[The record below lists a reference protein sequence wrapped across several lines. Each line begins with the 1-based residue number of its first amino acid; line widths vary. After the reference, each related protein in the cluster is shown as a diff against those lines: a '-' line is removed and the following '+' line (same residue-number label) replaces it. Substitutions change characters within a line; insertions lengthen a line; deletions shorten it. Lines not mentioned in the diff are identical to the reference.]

1 MRKKRKRTK
10 KRRPTKPSSEDP
22 VRARL
27 HSIDRRDC
35 ARRCVLGGLALLCA
49 LLANA
54 AAALTPHEADE
65 LLRRADQVKGINPAE
80 FSTLMGQL
88 DEQSATFSQPQQHF
102 LRYLQGWRSTY
113 AGDYAR
119 AIPPLE
125 QIVEESRDV
134 TLRFRASATI
144 ANAQALGTH
153 YDEAFAQLGRLLSLL
168 PEVTDKDARQ
178 QGLLVIGYLYNQVG
192 EYDLGLSYADR
203 AAAEDTSVRAVCRS
217 SQLRLEALYRS
228 GRLQADMTQPFTNA
242 IATCGE
248 VGEVLWANAIR
259 VYIARFY
266 IDQGR
271 NAEAIK
277 LLTSYY
283 DETRATRYRRLIS
296 EYDAWL
302 ARAYKNQGDSATA
315 RQFALRAVDDA
326 TPQNQYTEPKV
337 NSYRLL
343 YQLAQEQGDTRA
355 ALAYHEKFAAA
366 DKGYLDD
373 VSARQIAYERA
384 KHEAA
389 ANRLQIDALNKE
401 NEVLQLQQQLGKK
414 AVETSRLYIALLIVM
429 AVFIGLFA
437 YRTKRSQ
444 LHFMKLSRVDGLTGI
459 DNRPYFITQAE
470 RELEASRKLQ
480 LEVCVILCDLDH
492 FKSINDKYGHATGD
506 QVLRQAVDACR
517 NHLRASD
524 LFGRFG
530 GEEFCIL
537 LPGCSLAD
545 ARQRCE
551 ELRTAIATVT
561 ADAGNSG
568 STVSASFGVAA
579 TSSSGYEL
587 RQLLAHADAALYRA
601 KYAGR
606 NCVVLYDTMHAVA
619 IKLSQA
625 QA

>member
-1 MRKKRKRTK
+1 VQRQRLD
-10 KRRPTKPSSEDP
+10 SSG
-22 VRARL
+22 RQA
-27 HSIDRRDC
+27 
-35 ARRCVLGGLALLCA
+35 ARRLASGALASLCSLVAGAALALSSQ
-49 LLANA
+49 
-54 AAALTPHEADE
+54 EADQ
-65 LLRRADQVKGINPAE
+65 LLRQADEVKGVNPTE

-88 DEQSATFSQPQQHF
+88 DEQSATFSQSQQQ
-102 LRYLQGWRSTY
+102 YLQYLKGWRSAY

-119 AIPPLE
+119 AIPPLQ
-125 QIVEESRDV
+125 QIIEEARDV
-134 TLRFRASATI
+134 TLRFRASATV
-144 ANAQALGTH
+144 ANVQAVATH
-153 YDEAFAQLGRLLSLL
+153 YDEAFAQLGRLLTLL
-168 PEVTDKDARQ
+168 PQVTDKEARQ
-178 QGLLVIGYLYNQVG
+178 QGLLVIAYLYNQVG
-192 EYDLGLSYADR
+192 EYDLALSYTDR
-203 AAAEDTSVRAVCRS
+203 IYSEDRSQRAVCRS
-217 SQLRLEALYRS
+217 TQVRLEALYRS
-228 GRLQADMTQPFTNA
+228 GRLQADMTQPYINA

-248 VGEVLWANAIR
+248 VGEVLWANLIR
-259 VYIARFY
+259 VYLARFY

-271 NAEAIK
+271 NADAIK
-277 LLTSYY
+277 LLSSYY

-302 ARAYKNQGDSATA
+302 ARAYENQREPVTA
-315 RQFALRAVDDA
+315 RQFALRVVADA
-326 TPQNQYTEPKV
+326 SSQNQYTEPMV
-337 NSYRLL
+337 NAYRLL
-343 YQLAQEQGDTRA
+343 YQLALEQGDA
-355 ALAYHEKFAAA
+355 KSALAYHEKYAAA

-389 ANRLQIDALNKE
+389 ANRLQIDALNKQ

-429 AVFIGLFA
+429 AVFIALFA

-459 DNRPYFITQAE
+459 DNRPYFIAQAE
-470 RELEASRKLQ
+470 RALEATRKLEQ
-480 LEVCVILCDLDH
+480 EVCVILCDLDH

-551 ELRTAIATVT
+551 QLRSAIATVT
-561 ADAGNSG
+561 TDGGNAS

-619 IKLSQA
+619 VKLGHASA
-625 QA
+625 

>member
-1 MRKKRKRTK
+1 MRA
-10 KRRPTKPSSEDP
+10 D
-22 VRARL
+22 RL
-27 HSIDRRDC
+27 HSTHRHGSAQRY
-35 ARRCVLGGLALLCA
+35 ALGGLALVCA
-49 LLANA
+49 LVANVA
-54 AAALTPHEADE
+54 LALTSREADE
-65 LLRRADQVKGINPAE
+65 MLRRADEVKGLNPAE
-80 FSTLMGQL
+80 FSTLMGKL
-88 DEQSATFSQPQQHF
+88 DEQSATFSQSQQYF
-102 LRYLQGWRSTY
+102 LQYLKGWRSAY

-125 QIVEESRDV
+125 QIVEEARDV

-153 YDEAFAQLGRLLSLL
+153 YDEAFAQLGRLLALL

-203 AAAEDTSVRAVCRS
+203 AAAEDASVRAVCRS

-228 GRLQADMTQPFTNA
+228 GRLQADMTQPFINA
-242 IATCGE
+242 VATCGE

-266 IDQGR
+266 IDHGR

-277 LLTSYY
+277 LLTTYY
-283 DETRATRYRRLIS
+283 DETRATHYRRLIS

-302 ARAYKNQGDSATA
+302 ARAYKSRGDSVTA
-315 RQFALRAVDDA
+315 RQFAFRAVGDA
-326 TPQNQYTEPKV
+326 NVQNQYTEPVV

-343 YQLAQEQGDTRA
+343 YQLALEQGDTKS
-355 ALAYHEKFAAA
+355 ALAYHEKYAAA

-389 ANRLQIDALNKE
+389 ANRLQIDALNKQ

-459 DNRPYFITQAE
+459 DNRPYFIVQAE
-470 RELEASRKLQ
+470 RELEASLKLQ
-480 LEVCVILCDLDH
+480 QEVCVILCDLDH
-492 FKSINDKYGHATGD
+492 FKAINDKHGHATGD
-506 QVLRQAVDACR
+506 HVLRQAVQACR
-517 NHLRASD
+517 AHLRASD

-551 ELRTAIATVT
+551 QLRAAIATIAVDPANT
-561 ADAGNSG
+561 S

-579 TSSSGYEL
+579 SASSGYEL

-606 NCVVLYDTMHAVA
+606 NCVVLYDTMHAVNARPLSDQPLSA
-619 IKLSQA
+619 IG
-625 QA
+625 

>member
-1 MRKKRKRTK
+1 MQRQ
-10 KRRPTKPSSEDP
+10 
-22 VRARL
+22 RL
-27 HSIDRRDC
+27 HSSKRQAAQRLASGVLAVLC
-35 ARRCVLGGLALLCA
+35 AFLAGAALAL
-49 LLANA
+49 
-54 AAALTPHEADE
+54 TSQEADQ
-65 LLRRADQVKGINPAE
+65 LLHRADEVKGVNPTE

-88 DEQSATFSQPQQHF
+88 DEQSATFSPSQQQF
-102 LRYLQGWRSTY
+102 LQYLKGWRSAY

-125 QIVEESRDV
+125 QIVQESRDV

-144 ANAQALGTH
+144 ANVQAVATH
-153 YDEAFAQLGRLLSLL
+153 YDEAFAQLGRLQTLL

-203 AAAEDTSVRAVCRS
+203 AAAEDSSVRAVCRS
-217 SQLRLEALYRS
+217 TQVRLEALYRS
-228 GRLQADMTQPFTNA
+228 GRLQADMTQPFVNA

-248 VGEVLWANAIR
+248 IGEVLWANLIR
-259 VYIARFY
+259 VYLARFY

-271 NAEAIK
+271 NADAIK
-277 LLTSYY
+277 LLSSYY
-283 DETRATRYRRLIS
+283 DETRATRYRRLIA

-302 ARAYKNQGDSATA
+302 ARAYKNQGEATTA
-315 RQFALRAVDDA
+315 RQFALRVVADA
-326 TPQNQYTEPKV
+326 SSQNEYTEPMV
-337 NSYRLL
+337 NAYRLL
-343 YQLAQEQGDTRA
+343 YQLALEQSDIKS
-355 ALAYHEKFAAA
+355 ALAYHEQYAAA

-389 ANRLQIDALNKE
+389 ANRLQIDALNKQ

-459 DNRPYFITQAE
+459 DNRPYFIAQAE
-470 RELEASRKLQ
+470 RALEASRKVGQ
-480 LEVCVILCDLDH
+480 EVCVILCDLDH

-524 LFGRFG
+524 LFGRIG

-551 ELRTAIATVT
+551 QLRAAIATVT
-561 ADAGNSG
+561 TDGDNPN

-579 TSSSGYEL
+579 TASSGYEL

-606 NCVVLYDTMHAVA
+606 NCVVLYDTMHAVV
-619 IKLSQA
+619 LSA
-625 QA
+625 DASYAARHAAS

>member
-1 MRKKRKRTK
+1 MQRQ
-10 KRRPTKPSSEDP
+10 
-22 VRARL
+22 RL
-27 HSIDRRDC
+27 HSSKRQAAQRLASGVLAVLC
-35 ARRCVLGGLALLCA
+35 AFLAGAALAL
-49 LLANA
+49 
-54 AAALTPHEADE
+54 TSQEADQ
-65 LLRRADQVKGINPAE
+65 LLHRADEVKGVNPTE

-88 DEQSATFSQPQQHF
+88 DEQSATFSPAQQQF
-102 LRYLQGWRSTY
+102 LQYLKGWRSAY

-125 QIVEESRDV
+125 QIVQESRDV

-144 ANAQALGTH
+144 ANVQAVATH
-153 YDEAFAQLGRLLSLL
+153 YDEAFAQLGRLQTLL

-203 AAAEDTSVRAVCRS
+203 AAAEDSSVRAVCRS
-217 SQLRLEALYRS
+217 TQVRLEALYRS
-228 GRLQADMTQPFTNA
+228 GRLQADMTQPFVNA

-248 VGEVLWANAIR
+248 IGEVLWANLIR
-259 VYIARFY
+259 VYLARFY

-271 NAEAIK
+271 NADAIK
-277 LLTSYY
+277 LLSSYY
-283 DETRATRYRRLIS
+283 DETRATRYRRLIA

-302 ARAYKNQGDSATA
+302 ARAYKNQGEATTA
-315 RQFALRAVDDA
+315 RQFALRVVADA
-326 TPQNQYTEPKV
+326 SSQNQYTEPMV
-337 NSYRLL
+337 NAYRLL
-343 YQLAQEQGDTRA
+343 YQLALEQSDIKS
-355 ALAYHEKFAAA
+355 ALAYHEQYAAA

-389 ANRLQIDALNKE
+389 ANRLQIDALNKQ

-459 DNRPYFITQAE
+459 DNRPYFIVQAE
-470 RELEASRKLQ
+470 RALEASRKVEQ
-480 LEVCVILCDLDH
+480 EVCVILCDLDH

-524 LFGRFG
+524 LFGRIG

-551 ELRTAIATVT
+551 QLRAAIATVT
-561 ADAGNSG
+561 TDGDNPN

-579 TSSSGYEL
+579 TASSGYEL

-606 NCVVLYDTMHAVA
+606 NCVVLYDTMHAVV
-619 IKLSQA
+619 LSA
-625 QA
+625 DASYAARHAAS

>member
-1 MRKKRKRTK
+1 MQRQ
-10 KRRPTKPSSEDP
+10 
-22 VRARL
+22 RL
-27 HSIDRRDC
+27 HSSKRQAAQRLASGVLAVLC
-35 ARRCVLGGLALLCA
+35 AFLAGAALAL
-49 LLANA
+49 
-54 AAALTPHEADE
+54 TSQEADQ
-65 LLRRADQVKGINPAE
+65 LLHRADEVKGVNPTE

-88 DEQSATFSQPQQHF
+88 DEQSATFSPAQQQF
-102 LRYLQGWRSTY
+102 LQYLKGWRSAY

-125 QIVEESRDV
+125 QIVQESRDV

-144 ANAQALGTH
+144 ANVQAVATH
-153 YDEAFAQLGRLLSLL
+153 YDEAFAQLGRLQTLL

-203 AAAEDTSVRAVCRS
+203 AAAEDSSVRAVCRS
-217 SQLRLEALYRS
+217 TQVRLEALYRS
-228 GRLQADMTQPFTNA
+228 GRLQADMTQPFVNA

-248 VGEVLWANAIR
+248 IGEVLWANLIR
-259 VYIARFY
+259 VYLARFY

-271 NAEAIK
+271 NADAIK
-277 LLTSYY
+277 LLSSYY
-283 DETRATRYRRLIS
+283 DETRATRYRRLIA

-302 ARAYKNQGDSATA
+302 ARAYENQGQPATA
-315 RQFALRAVDDA
+315 RQFALRVVADA
-326 TPQNQYTEPKV
+326 SSQNEYTEPMV
-337 NSYRLL
+337 NAYRLL
-343 YQLAQEQGDTRA
+343 YQLALEQSDIKS
-355 ALAYHEKFAAA
+355 ALAYHEQYAAA

-389 ANRLQIDALNKE
+389 ANRLQIDALNKQ

-459 DNRPYFITQAE
+459 DNRPYFIAQAE
-470 RELEASRKLQ
+470 RALEASRKVEQ
-480 LEVCVILCDLDH
+480 EVCVILCDLDH

-524 LFGRFG
+524 LFGRIG

-551 ELRTAIATVT
+551 QLRAAIATVT
-561 ADAGNSG
+561 TDGDNPN

-579 TSSSGYEL
+579 TASSGYEL

-606 NCVVLYDTMHAVA
+606 NCVVLYDTMHAVV
-619 IKLSQA
+619 LSA
-625 QA
+625 DASYAARHAAS

>member
-1 MRKKRKRTK
+1 VQRQ
-10 KRRPTKPSSEDP
+10 
-22 VRARL
+22 RL
-27 HSIDRRDC
+27 HSSKRQAAQRLASGVLAVLC
-35 ARRCVLGGLALLCA
+35 AFLAGAALAL
-49 LLANA
+49 
-54 AAALTPHEADE
+54 TSQEADQ
-65 LLRRADQVKGINPAE
+65 LLHRADEVKGVNPTE

-88 DEQSATFSQPQQHF
+88 DEQSATFSPAQQQF
-102 LRYLQGWRSTY
+102 LQYLKGWRSAY

-125 QIVEESRDV
+125 QIVQESRDV

-144 ANAQALGTH
+144 ANVQAVATH
-153 YDEAFAQLGRLLSLL
+153 YDEAFAQLGRLQTLL

-203 AAAEDTSVRAVCRS
+203 AAAEDSSVRAACRS
-217 SQLRLEALYRS
+217 TQVRLEALYRS
-228 GRLQADMTQPFTNA
+228 GRLQADMTQPFVNA

-248 VGEVLWANAIR
+248 IGEVLWANLIR
-259 VYIARFY
+259 VYLARFY

-271 NAEAIK
+271 NADAIK
-277 LLTSYY
+277 LLSSYY
-283 DETRATRYRRLIS
+283 DETRATRYRRLIA

-302 ARAYKNQGDSATA
+302 ARAYENQGQPATA
-315 RQFALRAVDDA
+315 RQFALRVVADA
-326 TPQNQYTEPKV
+326 SSQNQYTEPMV
-337 NSYRLL
+337 NAYRLL
-343 YQLAQEQGDTRA
+343 YQLALEQSDIKS
-355 ALAYHEKFAAA
+355 ALAYHEQYAAA

-389 ANRLQIDALNKE
+389 ANRLQIDALNKQ
-401 NEVLQLQQQLGKK
+401 NEVLQRQQQLGKK
-414 AVETSRLYIALLIVM
+414 AVETSRLYIALLMVM
-429 AVFIGLFA
+429 AVFIALFA

>member
-1 MRKKRKRTK
+1 MQRQ
-10 KRRPTKPSSEDP
+10 
-22 VRARL
+22 RL
-27 HSIDRRDC
+27 HSSKRQAAQRLASGVLAVLC
-35 ARRCVLGGLALLCA
+35 AFLAGAALAL
-49 LLANA
+49 
-54 AAALTPHEADE
+54 TSQEADQ
-65 LLRRADQVKGINPAE
+65 LLHRADEVKGVNPTE

-88 DEQSATFSQPQQHF
+88 DEQSATFSPAQQQF
-102 LRYLQGWRSTY
+102 LQYLKGWRSAY

-125 QIVEESRDV
+125 QIVQESRDV

-144 ANAQALGTH
+144 ANVQAVATH
-153 YDEAFAQLGRLLSLL
+153 YDEAFAQLGRLQTLL

-203 AAAEDTSVRAVCRS
+203 AAAEDSSVRAACRS
-217 SQLRLEALYRS
+217 TQVRLEALYRS
-228 GRLQADMTQPFTNA
+228 GRLQADMTQPFVNA

-248 VGEVLWANAIR
+248 IGEVLWANLIR
-259 VYIARFY
+259 VYLARFY

-271 NAEAIK
+271 NADAIK
-277 LLTSYY
+277 LLSSYY
-283 DETRATRYRRLIS
+283 DETRATRYRRLIA

-302 ARAYKNQGDSATA
+302 ARAYENQGELATA
-315 RQFALRAVDDA
+315 RQFALRVVADA
-326 TPQNQYTEPKV
+326 SSQNEYTEPMV
-337 NSYRLL
+337 NAYRLL
-343 YQLAQEQGDTRA
+343 YQLALEQSDIKS
-355 ALAYHEKFAAA
+355 ALAYHEQYAAA

-389 ANRLQIDALNKE
+389 ANRLQIDALNKQ

-459 DNRPYFITQAE
+459 DNRPYFIVQAE
-470 RELEASRKLQ
+470 RALEASRKVEQ
-480 LEVCVILCDLDH
+480 EVCVILCDLDH

-524 LFGRFG
+524 LFGRIG

-551 ELRTAIATVT
+551 QLRAAIATVT
-561 ADAGNSG
+561 TDGDNPN

-579 TSSSGYEL
+579 TASSGYEL

-606 NCVVLYDTMHAVA
+606 NCVVLYDTMHAVV
-619 IKLSQA
+619 LSA
-625 QA
+625 DASYAARHAAS

>member
-1 MRKKRKRTK
+1 MQRQ
-10 KRRPTKPSSEDP
+10 
-22 VRARL
+22 RL
-27 HSIDRRDC
+27 HSSKRQAAQRLASGVLAVLC
-35 ARRCVLGGLALLCA
+35 AFLAGAALAL
-49 LLANA
+49 
-54 AAALTPHEADE
+54 TSQEADQ
-65 LLRRADQVKGINPAE
+65 LLHRADEVKGVNPTE

-88 DEQSATFSQPQQHF
+88 DEQSATFSPAQQQF
-102 LRYLQGWRSTY
+102 LQYLKGWRSAY

-125 QIVEESRDV
+125 QIVQESRDV

-144 ANAQALGTH
+144 ANVQAVATH
-153 YDEAFAQLGRLLSLL
+153 YDEAFAQLGRLQTLL

-203 AAAEDTSVRAVCRS
+203 AAAEDSSVRAACRS
-217 SQLRLEALYRS
+217 TQVRLEALYRS
-228 GRLQADMTQPFTNA
+228 GRLQADMTQPFVNA

-248 VGEVLWANAIR
+248 IGEVLWANLIR
-259 VYIARFY
+259 VYLARFY

-271 NAEAIK
+271 NADAIK
-277 LLTSYY
+277 LLSSYY
-283 DETRATRYRRLIS
+283 DETRATRYRRLIA

-302 ARAYKNQGDSATA
+302 ARAYENQGQPATA
-315 RQFALRAVDDA
+315 RQFALRVVADA
-326 TPQNQYTEPKV
+326 SSQNQYTEPMV
-337 NSYRLL
+337 NAYRLL
-343 YQLAQEQGDTRA
+343 YQLAQEQGDTKA
-355 ALAYHEKFAAA
+355 ALAYHEQYAAA

-389 ANRLQIDALNKE
+389 ANRLQIDALNKQ

-459 DNRPYFITQAE
+459 DNRPYFIVQAE
-470 RELEASRKLQ
+470 RALEASRKVEQ
-480 LEVCVILCDLDH
+480 EVCVILCDLDH

-524 LFGRFG
+524 LFGRIG

-551 ELRTAIATVT
+551 QLRAAIATVT
-561 ADAGNSG
+561 TDGDNPN

-579 TSSSGYEL
+579 TASSGYEL

-606 NCVVLYDTMHAVA
+606 NCVVLYDTMHAVV
-619 IKLSQA
+619 LSA
-625 QA
+625 DASYAARHAAS

>member
-1 MRKKRKRTK
+1 
-10 KRRPTKPSSEDP
+10 
-22 VRARL
+22 VL
-27 HSIDRRDC
+27 C
-35 ARRCVLGGLALLCA
+35 AFLAGAALAL
-49 LLANA
+49 
-54 AAALTPHEADE
+54 TSQEADQ
-65 LLRRADQVKGINPAE
+65 LLHRADEVKGVNPTE

-88 DEQSATFSQPQQHF
+88 DEQSATFSPAQQQF
-102 LRYLQGWRSTY
+102 LQYLKGWRSAY

-144 ANAQALGTH
+144 ANVQAVATH
-153 YDEAFAQLGRLLSLL
+153 YDEAFAQLGRLQTLL

-203 AAAEDTSVRAVCRS
+203 AAAEDSSVRAACRS
-217 SQLRLEALYRS
+217 TQVRLEALYRS
-228 GRLQADMTQPFTNA
+228 GRLQADMTQPFVNA

-248 VGEVLWANAIR
+248 IGEVLWANLIR
-259 VYIARFY
+259 VYLARFY

-271 NAEAIK
+271 NADAIK
-277 LLTSYY
+277 LLSSYY
-283 DETRATRYRRLIS
+283 DETRATRYRRLIA

-302 ARAYKNQGDSATA
+302 ARAYENQGQPATA
-315 RQFALRAVDDA
+315 RQFALRVVADA
-326 TPQNQYTEPKV
+326 SSQNQYTEPMV
-337 NSYRLL
+337 NAYRLL
-343 YQLAQEQGDTRA
+343 YQLALEQSDIKS
-355 ALAYHEKFAAA
+355 ALAYHEQYAAA

-389 ANRLQIDALNKE
+389 ANRLQIDALNKQ

-459 DNRPYFITQAE
+459 DNRPYFIVQAE
-470 RELEASRKLQ
+470 RALEASRKVEQ
-480 LEVCVILCDLDH
+480 EVCVILCDLDH

-524 LFGRFG
+524 LFGRIG

-551 ELRTAIATVT
+551 QLRAAIATVT
-561 ADAGNSG
+561 TDGDNPN

-579 TSSSGYEL
+579 TASSGYEL

-606 NCVVLYDTMHAVA
+606 NCVVLYDTMHAVV
-619 IKLSQA
+619 LSA
-625 QA
+625 DASYAARHAAS

>member
-1 MRKKRKRTK
+1 MQRQ
-10 KRRPTKPSSEDP
+10 
-22 VRARL
+22 RL
-27 HSIDRRDC
+27 HSSKRQAAQRLASGVLAVLC
-35 ARRCVLGGLALLCA
+35 AFLAGAALAL
-49 LLANA
+49 
-54 AAALTPHEADE
+54 TSQEADQ
-65 LLRRADQVKGINPAE
+65 LLHRADEVKGVNPTE

-88 DEQSATFSQPQQHF
+88 DEQSATFSPAQQQF
-102 LRYLQGWRSTY
+102 LQYLKGWRSAY

-125 QIVEESRDV
+125 QIVQESRDV

-144 ANAQALGTH
+144 ANVQAVATH
-153 YDEAFAQLGRLLSLL
+153 YDEAFAQLGRLQTLL

-203 AAAEDTSVRAVCRS
+203 AAAEDSSVRAACRS
-217 SQLRLEALYRS
+217 TQVRLEALYRS
-228 GRLQADMTQPFTNA
+228 GRLQADMTQPFVNA

-248 VGEVLWANAIR
+248 IGEVLWANLIR
-259 VYIARFY
+259 VYLARFY

-271 NAEAIK
+271 NADAIK
-277 LLTSYY
+277 LLSSYY
-283 DETRATRYRRLIS
+283 DETRATRYRRLIA

-302 ARAYKNQGDSATA
+302 ARAYENQGQPATA
-315 RQFALRAVDDA
+315 RQFALRVVADA
-326 TPQNQYTEPKV
+326 SSQNQYTEPMV
-337 NSYRLL
+337 NAYRLL
-343 YQLAQEQGDTRA
+343 YQLALEQSDIKS
-355 ALAYHEKFAAA
+355 ALAYHEQYAAA

-389 ANRLQIDALNKE
+389 ANRLQIDALNKQ

-459 DNRPYFITQAE
+459 DNRPYFIVQAE
-470 RELEASRKLQ
+470 RALEASRKVEQ
-480 LEVCVILCDLDH
+480 EVCVILCDLDH

-524 LFGRFG
+524 LFGRIG

-551 ELRTAIATVT
+551 QLRAAIATVT
-561 ADAGNSG
+561 TDGDNPN

-579 TSSSGYEL
+579 TASSGYEL

-606 NCVVLYDTMHAVA
+606 NCVVLYDTMHAVV
-619 IKLSQA
+619 LSA
-625 QA
+625 DASYAARHAAS

>member
-1 MRKKRKRTK
+1 MQRQRLD
-10 KRRPTKPSSEDP
+10 SSG
-22 VRARL
+22 RQA
-27 HSIDRRDC
+27 
-35 ARRCVLGGLALLCA
+35 ARRLTSGAVALLCA
-49 LLANA
+49 LLAG
-54 AAALTPHEADE
+54 AALALTSQEADQ
-65 LLRRADQVKGINPAE
+65 LLHRADEVKGVNPTE
-80 FSTLMGQL
+80 FSRLMGQL
-88 DEQSATFSQPQQHF
+88 DEQSATFSQSQQQF
-102 LRYLQGWRSTY
+102 LQYLKGWRSAY
-113 AGDYAR
+113 AGDYRR

-125 QIVEESRDV
+125 QIIEESRDV

-153 YDEAFAQLGRLLSLL
+153 YDEAFAQLGRLLALL

-217 SQLRLEALYRS
+217 TQVRLEALYRS
-228 GRLQADMTQPFTNA
+228 GRLQADMTQPYINA

-277 LLTSYY
+277 LLNSYY

-302 ARAYKNQGDSATA
+302 ARAYKNRGDSATA
-315 RQFALRAVDDA
+315 RQFALRAVAD
-326 TPQNQYTEPKV
+326 PNVQNQYTEPMV

-343 YQLAQEQGDTRA
+343 YQLALEQGDA
-355 ALAYHEKFAAA
+355 KSALTYHEKYAAA

-389 ANRLQIDALNKE
+389 ANRLQIDALNKQ
-401 NEVLQLQQQLGKK
+401 NEVLQLQQALGKK
-414 AVETSRLYIALLIVM
+414 AVETSRLYIALLILV
-429 AVFIGLFA
+429 AVFIALFA

-444 LHFMKLSRVDGLTGI
+444 LHFMKLSRIDGLTGI
-459 DNRPYFITQAE
+459 DNRPYFIAQAE
-470 RELEASRKLQ
+470 RALEASRRVGE
-480 LEVCVILCDLDH
+480 EVCVILCDLDH
-492 FKSINDKYGHATGD
+492 FKAINDKYGHATGD
-506 QVLRQAVDACR
+506 HVLRQAVLACR
-517 NHLRASD
+517 THLRASD

-551 ELRTAIATVT
+551 QLRTAIATVAT
-561 ADAGNSG
+561 DSANPG

-579 TSSSGYEL
+579 TSTSGYEL

-601 KYAGR
+601 KFAGR

-619 IKLSQA
+619 VKREAVSG
-625 QA
+625 

>member
-1 MRKKRKRTK
+1 VD
-10 KRRPTKPSSEDP
+10 SQ
-22 VRARL
+22 RL
-27 HSIDRRDC
+27 QSKSDRIAA
-35 ARRCVLGGLALLCA
+35 ARRFALGGLGILCSLLMT
-49 LLANA
+49 A
-54 AAALTPHEADE
+54 AFALTSQEADQ
-65 LLRRADQVKGINPAE
+65 LLHQADNVKGVDPAQ
-80 FSTLMGQL
+80 FGTLMRQL
-88 DEQSATFSQPQQHF
+88 DEQSGTFTRPQQQY
-102 LRYLQGWRSTY
+102 LQYLQGWQSAYSGNY
-113 AGDYAR
+113 AQAV
-119 AIPPLE
+119 PLLE
-125 QIVEESRDV
+125 TIIQEAPDV
-134 TLRFRASATI
+134 TLRFRASATL
-144 ANAQALGTH
+144 ANVQAVATH
-153 YDEAFAQLGRLLSLL
+153 YDEAFAQLGRLLVLL
-168 PEVTDKDARQ
+168 PQVTEKDARQ

-192 EYDLGLSYADR
+192 EYELGLSYADKL
-203 AAAEDTSVRAVCRS
+203 AAEDTSPRAVCRTNL
-217 SQLRLEALYRS
+217 LRLEALYRG
-228 GRLQADMTQPFTNA
+228 GRFQGDVAPYMNA
-242 IATCGE
+242 IGTCAE
-248 VGEVLWANAIR
+248 AGEVLWASAIR
-259 VYIARFY
+259 AYIGRFY
-266 IDQGR
+266 VDQGR
-271 NAEAIK
+271 NNDAIK
-277 LLTSYY
+277 LLTTHYEEARS
-283 DETRATRYRRLIS
+283 TRYRRLIS
-296 EYDAWL
+296 EYDDL
-302 ARAYKNQGDSATA
+302 MARAYKNVGNSVAAHQA
-315 RQFALRAVDDA
+315 ALRAIGND
-326 TPQNQYTEPKV
+326 PGIQNQYTEPMV

-343 YQLAQEQGDTRA
+343 YQLAQEQGDTRT
-355 ALAYHEKFAAA
+355 ALAYHEKYAAA

-389 ANRLQIDALNKE
+389 ANRLQIDALNKQ

-429 AVFIGLFA
+429 AVFIALFA

-459 DNRPYFITQAE
+459 DNRPYFIAQAE
-470 RELEASRKLQ
+470 RALEASRRMEQ
-480 LEVCVILCDLDH
+480 EVCVILCDLDH

-506 QVLRQAVDACR
+506 HVLRQAVEACR
-517 NHLRASD
+517 KHLRASD

-551 ELRTAIATVT
+551 TLRAAIATVT
-561 ADAGNSG
+561 TEGGNVS

-606 NCVVLYDTMHAVA
+606 NCVVLYDTMHAVG

>member
-1 MRKKRKRTK
+1 MQRQ
-10 KRRPTKPSSEDP
+10 
-22 VRARL
+22 RL
-27 HSIDRRDC
+27 HSSKRQAAQRLASGVLAVLC
-35 ARRCVLGGLALLCA
+35 AFLAGAALAL
-49 LLANA
+49 
-54 AAALTPHEADE
+54 TSQEADQ
-65 LLRRADQVKGINPAE
+65 LLHRADEVKGVNPTE

-88 DEQSATFSQPQQHF
+88 DEQSATFSPAQQQF
-102 LRYLQGWRSTY
+102 LQYLKGWRSAY

-144 ANAQALGTH
+144 ANVQAVATH
-153 YDEAFAQLGRLLSLL
+153 YDEAFAQLGRLQTLL

-203 AAAEDTSVRAVCRS
+203 AAAEDSSVRAACRS
-217 SQLRLEALYRS
+217 TQVRLEALYRS
-228 GRLQADMTQPFTNA
+228 GRLQADMTQPFVNA

-248 VGEVLWANAIR
+248 IGEVLWANLIR
-259 VYIARFY
+259 VYLARFY

-271 NAEAIK
+271 NADAIK
-277 LLTSYY
+277 LLSSYY
-283 DETRATRYRRLIS
+283 DETRATRYRRLIA

-302 ARAYKNQGDSATA
+302 ARAYENQGQPATA
-315 RQFALRAVDDA
+315 RQFALRVVADA
-326 TPQNQYTEPKV
+326 SSQNQYTEPMV
-337 NSYRLL
+337 NAYRLL
-343 YQLAQEQGDTRA
+343 YQLALEQSDIKS
-355 ALAYHEKFAAA
+355 ALAYHEQYAAA

-389 ANRLQIDALNKE
+389 ANRLQIDALNKQ

-459 DNRPYFITQAE
+459 DNRPYFIAQAE
-470 RELEASRKLQ
+470 RALEASRKVEQ
-480 LEVCVILCDLDH
+480 EVCVILCDLDH

-524 LFGRFG
+524 LFGRIG

-551 ELRTAIATVT
+551 QLRAAIATVT
-561 ADAGNSG
+561 TDGDNPN

-579 TSSSGYEL
+579 TASSGYEL

-606 NCVVLYDTMHAVA
+606 NCVVLYDTMHAVV
-619 IKLSQA
+619 LSA
-625 QA
+625 DASYAARHAAS

>member
-1 MRKKRKRTK
+1 MQRQ
-10 KRRPTKPSSEDP
+10 
-22 VRARL
+22 RL
-27 HSIDRRDC
+27 HSSKRQAAQRL
-35 ARRCVLGGLALLCA
+35 ASGVLALLCA
-49 LLANA
+49 FLAG
-54 AAALTPHEADE
+54 AALALTSQEADQ
-65 LLRRADQVKGINPAE
+65 LLRRADEVKGVNPTE

-88 DEQSATFSQPQQHF
+88 DEQSATFSPAQQQF
-102 LRYLQGWRSTY
+102 LQYLKGWRSAY

-125 QIVEESRDV
+125 QIIEESRDS

-144 ANAQALGTH
+144 ANVQAVATH
-153 YDEAFAQLGRLLSLL
+153 YDEAFAQLGRLQTLL
-168 PEVTDKDARQ
+168 PEVTDKNARQ

-203 AAAEDTSVRAVCRS
+203 AAAEDSSVRAVCRS
-217 SQLRLEALYRS
+217 TQVRLEALYRS
-228 GRLQADMTQPFTNA
+228 GRLQADMTQPFVNA
-242 IATCGE
+242 IATCE
-248 VGEVLWANAIR
+248 EIGEVLWANLIR
-259 VYIARFY
+259 AYLARFY

-271 NAEAIK
+271 NADAIK
-277 LLTSYY
+277 LLSNYY
-283 DETRATRYRRLIS
+283 DETRATRYRRLIA

-302 ARAYKNQGDSATA
+302 ARAYKNQGQPTLA
-315 RQFALRAVDDA
+315 RQFALRVVADA
-326 TPQNQYTEPKV
+326 SSQNQYTEPMV
-337 NSYRLL
+337 NAYRLL
-343 YQLAQEQGDTRA
+343 YQLALEQGDTKS
-355 ALAYHEKFAAA
+355 ALAYHEKYAAA

-389 ANRLQIDALNKE
+389 ANRLQIDALNKQ

-414 AVETSRLYIALLIVM
+414 AVETSRLYIALLLVM

-444 LHFMKLSRVDGLTGI
+444 LHFMKLSRIDGLTGI
-459 DNRPYFITQAE
+459 HNRPYFIAQAE
-470 RELEASRKLQ
+470 RALEASRKVQ
-480 LEVCVILCDLDH
+480 QEVCVILCDLYH

-517 NHLRASD
+517 SHLRAND

-537 LPGCSLAD
+537 LPGCSLTD

-551 ELRTAIATVT
+551 QLRAAIATVT
-561 ADAGNSG
+561 TVGDNSS

-579 TSSSGYEL
+579 TASSGYEL

-606 NCVVLYDTMHAVA
+606 NCVVLYDTMHAVGT
-619 IKLSQA
+619 KMSQA
-625 QA
+625 KA